1 MSGTIEKAAFLRNKF
16 IPLLRT
22 IDPEQKPL
30 WGKMNVHQMI
40 EHMSYSMRQANGK
53 DKYTLLTSQELLPRM
68 ESFLMSEKPFR
79 ENTPNKLLPDDPEAP
94 IQPTIEAAIEE
105 LQEEIEDFF
114 DVYNSEPSLI
124 ITNPFFGH
132 LNYER
137 QVQLLYKHA
146 LHHLKQFGVSQE

>member
-1 MSGTIEKAAFLRNKF
+1 MSGTIEKARFLRNKF

-22 IDPEQKPL
+22 INPEQKPL
-30 WGKMNVHQMI
+30 WGKMNVQQMI

-53 DKYTLLTSQELLPRM
+53 DKYTVLTPEEHLPKM
-68 ESFLMSEKPFR
+68 QSFLMSEKPFR
-79 ENTPNKLLPDDPEAP
+79 ENTPNQLLPDIPDAP
-94 IQPTIEAAIEE
+94 KQPTIEAAIEE

-114 DVYNSEPSLI
+114 DVYGNDPALVL
-124 ITNPFFGH
+124 TNPFFGN

-146 LHHLKQFGVSQE
+146 LHHLKQFGVEQE